1 MRWPSGWAD
10 PSALAVLRDTC
21 INYLLMEKRAGLE
34 SVAAEARKNGI
45 SVGNPDTLPPGV
57 SLVSGEWPGIQ
68 LSAAGKVD
76 TVAAGPT
83 GLPWVD
89 SN

>member
-1 MRWPSGWAD
+1 MRWPAGWNA
-10 PSALAVLRDTC
+10 PSALTLLKGTC
-21 INYLLMEKRAGLE
+21 INYLLMDKSATHDP
-34 SVAAEARKNGI
+34 VAAEAQRNGI
-45 SVGNPDTLPPGV
+45 SVGSLDSLPPGV